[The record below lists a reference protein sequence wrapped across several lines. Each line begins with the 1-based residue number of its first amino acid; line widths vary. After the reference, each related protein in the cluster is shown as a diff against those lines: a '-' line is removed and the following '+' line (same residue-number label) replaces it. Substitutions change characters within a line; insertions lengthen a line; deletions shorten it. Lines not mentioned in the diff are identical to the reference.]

1 MTGVRKPKDEAEERR
16 ARIAIAQG
24 KGMSLPA
31 FIEDILNEKPE
42 EEFVDAVRN
51 RIAFA
56 HEQDET
62 IDIVTLVKQMA
73 EIQDQW
79 A

>member
-1 MTGVRKPKDEAEERR
+1 MK
-16 ARIAIAQG
+16 
-24 KGMSLPA
+24 
-31 FIEDILNEKPE
+31 KPE